1 MQFVRDLLVL
11 RSAPDHANLTDI
23 PSTWMDEIQAILP
36 ELELAT
42 LLNLGHNLFALTEQ
56 MKSVSHTR
64 FLIEFLFIKLTTVK
78 SAAGIDQILKA
89 LESGQGLTATSGSA
103 PAAQSQATPR
113 AMGIA
118 PKAAVSADPLAA
130 PPPAVSR
137 VLKPVSTPTDAGTL
151 WKHLTDALW
160 GTDMRMKSLLEN
172 GFPLSMEGN
181 VLKVGLPKE
190 DSYYLKR
197 LHKPENTEKITR
209 LLKSLTGADWVV
221 RFVVTDNAPQAPVK
235 VPVQRAEVVARDDAP
250 DELPREEFAPEEDAE
265 PRETRSL
272 PDAEQRINPMRL
284 LDESEYV
291 RHLHTKFQ
299 CTGIQVQRPIRGAT
313 ESNTEEQ

>member
-1 MQFVRDLLVL
+1 
-11 RSAPDHANLTDI
+11 
-23 PSTWMDEIQAILP
+23 
-36 ELELAT
+36 
-42 LLNLGHNLFALTEQ
+42 
-56 MKSVSHTR
+56 
-64 FLIEFLFIKLTTVK
+64 
-78 SAAGIDQILKA
+78 
-89 LESGQGLTATSGSA
+89 
-103 PAAQSQATPR
+103 
-113 AMGIA
+113 
-118 PKAAVSADPLAA
+118 
-130 PPPAVSR
+130 
-137 VLKPVSTPTDAGTL
+137 VSTPTDAGTL